1 MERLFNLLQKYA
13 TGKLI
18 SGLFALTMVV
28 YISMLAYSI
37 PAVSAFAPQLPL
49 FDLSPAGYTFAYANE
64 LLSALG
70 AEGRGLYLT
79 TQLPLDFIYPGLFA
93 ITYSLLLVWLFGKTF
108 SANSKIY
115 YVAFVPFLAGMFD
128 YMENIFIIKMINS
141 FPDLQATT
149 VEIASVLT
157 LLKSG
162 FTTVFFVLLI
172 AGFAMF
178 FKKGLLNKRK

>member
-70 AEGRGLYLT
+70 AEGRSLYLT
-79 TQLPLDFIYPGLFA
+79 TQLPLDFIY
-93 ITYSLLLVWLFGKTF
+93 
-108 SANSKIY
+108 
-115 YVAFVPFLAGMFD
+115 
-128 YMENIFIIKMINS
+128 
-141 FPDLQATT
+141 
-149 VEIASVLT
+149 
-157 LLKSG
+157 SG
-162 FTTVFFVLLI
+162 
-172 AGFAMF
+172 
-178 FKKGLLNKRK
+178 